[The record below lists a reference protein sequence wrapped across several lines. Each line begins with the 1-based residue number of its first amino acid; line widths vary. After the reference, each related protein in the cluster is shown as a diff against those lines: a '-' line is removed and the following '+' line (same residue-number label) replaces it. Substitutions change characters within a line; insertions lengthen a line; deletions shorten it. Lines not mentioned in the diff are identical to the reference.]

1 MSISSKVSAALKPL
15 KLVLLVIALV
25 AFFVGGWLASNAWAN
40 ATGTKVTLDT
50 ATVTEQL
57 ESCQDLVTAK
67 LEYRGL
73 VTYEEGEIAFLT
85 KTGFTMIYD
94 ATVLAGIDLAQAE
107 VEVSGKSISITL
119 PSASITSVA
128 VDADSLEFYDEQ
140 YALFNWQ
147 DREDTAEALALAEA
161 DALVKAEES
170 GLVEA
175 ANEQAVAVVETIF
188 SPLTSG
194 DDGYVLTVTVEE

>member
-1 MSISSKVSAALKPL
+1 MAKASAIWNSVKR
-15 KLVLLVIALV
+15 VLIVVGLV
-25 AFFVGGWLASNAWAN
+25 AFFAGGWLACTAWNN

-67 LEYRGL
+67 LNYRGL
-73 VTYEEGEIAFLT
+73 VTYEEGEIAYLT

-94 ATVLAGIDLAQAE
+94 AEVQAGIDLSAAE
-107 VEVSGKSISITL
+107 VEVSGKSIQITL
-119 PSASITSVA
+119 PAATITSVA

-147 DREDTAEALALAEA
+147 EREDTAAALALAEA
-161 DALVKAEES
+161 DAQATAEES

-175 ANEQAVAVVETIF
+175 ANEQAVEVIETLLA
-188 SPLTSG
+188 PVTSG
-194 DDGYVLTVTVEE
+194 DDGYTLTVTVAE